1 MFGIPKEKITKDAL
15 YESAKRLWNEHRGL
29 EDWLHD
35 RVCSMFGIEEKIL
48 LFDITNSYFEGKME
62 NSELCQY
69 GRSKEKRDDCR
80 IVVLAAVVNT
90 EGLLVRTMIY
100 EGKRHDSTTVEEVVG
115 TLAKTTTQDTKR
127 IVVMDAGFYSN
138 SNVNWLKANGFD
150 YITVLPSGDS
160 KFESTSS
167 EIIDHTDNKGRQIRL
182 QMGKVDMDGE
192 SVKALMVDSDAKGA
206 KERSMYE
213 QACKRY
219 EEGLEAIKKGILTKG
234 GTKKRDAVNK
244 RLGKLDKQYGA
255 IRLSYNV
262 TFTYEGTGKNEIATS
277 MTWECR
283 EDKAAQRRKFHGKYI
298 LLTSLDESQ
307 EMG

>member
-1 MFGIPKEKITKDAL
+1 MSHRTTLSDLIAAIAKNMTTAELAKAVVNIQIQQMIHDTRMAKGWAQKALRGSHVSITALAEMFGIPDLKITKDAL

-100 EGKRHDSTTVEEVVG
+100 EGNHHDSTTVEEVVG
-115 TLAKTTTQDTKR
+115 TLTKTTTQDTKR

-160 KFESTSS
+160 KFESTSL
-167 EIIDHTDNKGRQIRL
+167 EIIDHTDNKGQQIRL
-182 QMGKVDMDGE
+182 QIGKVDMDGE
-192 SVKALMVDSDAKGA
+192 SVKTLMVDSDAKGA

-219 EEGLEAIKKGILTKG
+219 EEGLEAIKKVFLP
-234 GTKKRDAVNK
+234 RAEP
-244 RLGKLDKQYGA
+244 R
-255 IRLSYNV
+255 NV
-262 TFTYEGTGKNEIATS
+262 TP
-277 MTWECR
+277 
-283 EDKAAQRRKFHGKYI
+283 
-298 LLTSLDESQ
+298 
-307 EMG
+307 